1 MAVISIKNKTKS
13 GSLLVGNEAYSP
25 PMFDSI
31 ATVTVGAGGAS
42 SVTFS
47 SIPQTYSHLQL
58 RIIGRTNRGS
68 SLDNLII
75 NFNGDTGSNY
85 YSRRLEG
92 DGSSAYSDGY
102 GLSNTP
108 VGFLVPTSADTA
120 SVFTGGVM
128 DILDY
133 TSTIKN
139 KTTRALRGID
149 LNGSGYITLGSV
161 LWMPTTP
168 VAISSLNLFSQNGA
182 NISQY
187 SSFALYGIKG

>member
-13 GSLLVGNEAYSP
+13 GSLLVGNAAYMP
-25 PMFDSI
+25 PSFDSI
-31 ATVTVGAGGAS
+31 ATVTVGSGGAS

-68 SLDNLII
+68 SLDNIII
-75 NFNGDTGSNY
+75 NFNGDTGANY

-92 DGSSAYSDGY
+92 DGSGAYSDGY
-102 GLSNTP
+102 GLSNQP
-108 VGFLVPTSADTA
+108 AGFLVPTSADA
-120 SVFTGGVM
+120 ANAFTGGVM

-133 TSTIKN
+133 TSTVKN

-149 LNGSGYITLGSV
+149 LNGSGYMTLGSV

-168 VAISSLNLFSQNGA
+168 VAITSINLLSQNGA
-182 NISQY
+182 NISQH
-187 SSFALYGIKG
+187 SSFALYGIKE